1 MALKNF
7 SLRMPSKVMGI
18 IQLSLSVYITVI
30 EPTFFKEITV
40 TVTRGST
47 TDHEVKT
54 SARRTRYR
62 THGAG
67 CATNLPIS
75 VGTAGLLHRFMIR

>member
-7 SLRMPSKVMGI
+7 CLRMPSKVMSI

-47 TDHEVKT
+47 TDPEVKT